1 MCSQLL
7 VLICFAD
14 HFSMAEEARNTEERH
29 GSWCSDLR
37 LRHTQ
42 ISFVSAG
49 APGSTTPPEEAT
61 AKQVSGL
68 SIAEEDE
75 ATGESELSMA
85 NMSIQNQS
93 KTPPVPVKSKAP
105 GVEDVHIER
114 GEFVKEVDT
123 QMPPSVQ
130 SNTMFIIDSSGFDER
145 VETGLPPPTVPRS
158 PSPALSN
165 SSEEVVLFRGRG
177 SSGQGRG
184 KLPTRTITVHQDQVP
199 SIPKS
204 TSPERPNGSGRSDPT
219 ALRGLGARAEG
230 QVSELQ
236 VENNDSDPAQL
247 TSGVFGKVGKPTR
260 RGPRH
265 CHRHR
270 RQAGKQREVD
280 DGGIADYIEN
290 LQANQ
295 DENQLSDNVRISRNS
310 TNLDSGVWQDEPH
323 EPGLDEEPHALAN
336 SGWSDDNLQDLND
349 ISTSSETFEAVKSV
363 LSRRERSSG
372 RQYLVVWEGYST
384 DDARWVPH
392 SSLSHHTASELIAVF
407 DAREELA
414 QQFQTSVDEADSDSS
429 SAEQLARDLEE
440 ELDDLKDE
448 EDLLERRIARMTDE
462 EIARRL
468 GKQEELG
475 LGSAEI
481 MLFDGDEVGDSYS
494 EENIES
500 LLEQAAKY
508 DSTRAPKKRGKRKQ
522 GNPFVSASAFADV
535 LGGNPYS
542 GFDIMDFDRPSL
554 RKLPKGRRG
563 ALPLDLSDPELEA
576 SMLLAWENDRMKKKI
591 QKQQREELRAQG
603 LLGKNGKAD
612 TKAKYTEG
620 IPISALK
627 AELKDF
633 LQSDRE
639 RYCIQAYRFS

>member
-1 MCSQLL
+1 
-7 VLICFAD
+7 
-14 HFSMAEEARNTEERH
+14 MAEEARNTEERH
-29 GSWCSDLR
+29 GSWSSDLR

-42 ISFVSAG
+42 ISFVSGG
-49 APGSTTPPEEAT
+49 APRSTTPPEEAT

-68 SIAEEDE
+68 SIAEEDT

-85 NMSIQNQS
+85 NMSIQNRS
-93 KTPPVPVKSKAP
+93 KNPLIPVETKAP

-114 GEFVKEVDT
+114 GEFVKKVDT

-184 KLPTRTITVHQDQVP
+184 KLPTRIITVHQDQVP
-199 SIPKS
+199 SIPKP
-204 TSPERPNGSGRSDPT
+204 TSPERPNGSGRSDPA
-219 ALRGLGARAEG
+219 ALRGLGACAEG

-236 VENNDSDPAQL
+236 VENNDPDSAQS

-265 CHRHR
+265 FHRHR
-270 RQAGKQREVD
+270 RQEGKQREMD

-295 DENQLSDNVRISRNS
+295 DENHLSDNVRISRNF

-336 SGWSDDNLQDLND
+336 SGWSDDNSQDLNE
-349 ISTSSETFEAVKSV
+349 ISTSSEIFEAVKSV

-448 EDLLERRIARMTDE
+448 EDLLERRIACMTDE

-481 MLFDGDEVGDSYS
+481 MLFDGDEVEDSCS

-508 DSTRAPKKRGKRKQ
+508 NSTRAPKKRGKKKQ

-535 LGGNPYS
+535 LGGNPYN
-542 GFDIMDFDRPSL
+542 GFDIMDLDRPSL
-554 RKLPKGRRG
+554 RILPKGRRS
-563 ALPLDLSDPELEA
+563 ALPLEVSDPELEA

-603 LLGKNGKAD
+603 LLGKNGRVD
-612 TKAKYTEG
+612 MKAKYKEG

-627 AELKDF
+627 AELKEF

-639 RYCIQAYRFS
+639 RYCYSTVSSLIKYCF

>member
-1 MCSQLL
+1 
-7 VLICFAD
+7 
-14 HFSMAEEARNTEERH
+14 MAEEARNTEERH
-29 GSWCSDLR
+29 GSWSSDLR

-42 ISFVSAG
+42 ISFVSGG
-49 APGSTTPPEEAT
+49 ASRSTTPPEEAT

-68 SIAEEDE
+68 SIAEEDT

-85 NMSIQNQS
+85 NMSIQNRS
-93 KTPPVPVKSKAP
+93 KNPLIPVETKAP

-114 GEFVKEVDT
+114 GEFVKKVDT

-184 KLPTRTITVHQDQVP
+184 KLPTRIITVHQDQVP
-199 SIPKS
+199 SIPKP
-204 TSPERPNGSGRSDPT
+204 TSPERPNGSGRSDPA
-219 ALRGLGARAEG
+219 ALRGLGACAEG

-236 VENNDSDPAQL
+236 VENNDPDSAQS

-265 CHRHR
+265 FHRHR
-270 RQAGKQREVD
+270 RQEGKQREMD

-295 DENQLSDNVRISRNS
+295 DENHLSDNVRISRNF

-336 SGWSDDNLQDLND
+336 SGWSDDNSQDLNE
-349 ISTSSETFEAVKSV
+349 ISTSSEIFEAVKSV

-448 EDLLERRIARMTDE
+448 EDLLERRIACMTDE

-481 MLFDGDEVGDSYS
+481 MLFDGDEVEDSCS

-508 DSTRAPKKRGKRKQ
+508 NSTRAPKKRGKKKQ

-535 LGGNPYS
+535 LGGNPYN
-542 GFDIMDFDRPSL
+542 GFDIMDLDRPSL
-554 RKLPKGRRG
+554 RILPKGRRS
-563 ALPLDLSDPELEA
+563 ALPLEVSDPELEA

-603 LLGKNGKAD
+603 LLGKNGRVD
-612 TKAKYTEG
+612 MKAKYKEG

-627 AELKDF
+627 AELKEF

-639 RYCIQAYRFS
+639 RYCYSTVSSLIKYCF